1 MSGVTMQYTV
11 DPVSEY
17 VLGTP
22 TRGGYRLRRGKV
34 ISEVR
39 PGQLVVLDPSLAH
52 SGTPAQEAPWHGQL
66 LVLDSPVS
74 RPAAASSLLAG
85 EYHPPILDNQALVRR
100 FLHLHAALVTEP
112 EDPLVEASLLAFLD
126 DIARLGRPTDRR
138 KTLIAPGALAAAEL
152 LRSQYTRNITL
163 DELARAADMSKFE
176 LVRRFREAHRHTP
189 HAYLLT
195 VRISRARQLL
205 AEGMRPAEVAALV
218 GFSDQSHLNRHF
230 RARLGMTPGAFSRAT
245 RATPP
250 EPQPAPL
257 ARDR

>member
-1 MSGVTMQYTV
+1 
-11 DPVSEY
+11 
-17 VLGTP
+17 
-22 TRGGYRLRRGKV
+22 
-34 ISEVR
+34 
-39 PGQLVVLDPSLAH
+39 
-52 SGTPAQEAPWHGQL
+52 
-66 LVLDSPVS
+66 LVLESPAVS
-74 RPAAASSLLAG
+74 AAASSLLAG
-85 EYHPPILDNQALVRR
+85 EYHTPILENQALVRR
-100 FLHLHAALVTEP
+100 FLQLHAALVTEP
-112 EDPLVEASLLAFLD
+112 GDPVVEASLLAFLD
-126 DIARLGRPTDRR
+126 DIAQPRRAPNRR
-138 KTLIAPGALAAAEL
+138 KPSIPPGALAAAEL
-152 LRSQYTRNITL
+152 LRWQYTRNVTL

-195 VRISRARQLL
+195 LRINRARRLL